1 VATARHWDLGLG
13 GGAELKRPSDRKG
26 GSDGV
31 ETDII
36 MIRLGE
42 SAVGNVLVKDA
53 EVYRELLH
61 DGNPNACSD
70 GEAEAEVLSLGV
82 RCACGICEHEADP

>member
-1 VATARHWDLGLG
+1 
-13 GGAELKRPSDRKG
+13 
-26 GSDGV
+26 
-31 ETDII
+31 

-42 SAVGNVLVKDA
+42 AAVRDVLVKDA

-61 DGNPNACSD
+61 DGNPNACSN

-82 RCACGICEHEADP
+82 GCTRGIREHETNP